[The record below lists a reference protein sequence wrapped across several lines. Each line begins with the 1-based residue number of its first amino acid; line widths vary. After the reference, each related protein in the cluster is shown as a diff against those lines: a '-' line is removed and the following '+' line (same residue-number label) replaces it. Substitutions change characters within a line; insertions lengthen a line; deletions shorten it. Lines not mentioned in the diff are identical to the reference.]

1 LVSDTEAVNNAVV
14 PITIEQLPATT
25 EVKESRLFEITDRTV
40 ISRISQTL
48 PAVANAAAKTVADAA
63 IKNTD
68 IYRAIIPSGATLANS
83 QAMAGAVRGIYHG
96 ADGIQGHANLM
107 KVASASK
114 LSKAT
119 SVANGVT
126 NVMNVGS
133 LVVGQYYMTDISN
146 KLDKMNDSIN
156 RIGDFQDREF
166 KSRILSLV
174 ARVGKISEFSSEILE
189 DDETRSRKLIALEG
203 LEGNAN
209 ELLGQVNL
217 TIADISDKNPN
228 PPYKEYLERVDE
240 FNMLVE
246 HQNVLITVL
255 KETAALTYLLGKG
268 GVSSEMCYSIYNK
281 YLQQAVQTRNRL
293 EQWHNIQVKVLRI
306 ELEKNR
312 VAKTGIE
319 GIVAAVPALVNE
331 NLKYKDL
338 SADLAQKISNQ
349 TSVKPELSSEQMD
362 VYNDDIELIIRD
374 GRYYYLHD

>member
-1 LVSDTEAVNNAVV
+1 VFNACAV
-14 PITIEQLPATT
+14 IT
-25 EVKESRLFEITDRTV
+25 
-40 ISRISQTL
+40 
-48 PAVANAAAKTVADAA
+48 
-63 IKNTD
+63 
-68 IYRAIIPSGATLANS
+68 
-83 QAMAGAVRGIYHG
+83 VRGIYHG

-107 KVASASK
+107 KVASATK

-119 SVANGVT
+119 SIANGVA

-133 LVVGQYYMTDISN
+133 LVVGQYYMTEISN

-189 DDETRSRKLIALEG
+189 DDETRSRKLLALED
-203 LEGNAN
+203 LEGNAT

-217 TIADISDKNPN
+217 TIADTSDKNPN
-228 PPYKEYLERVDE
+228 PPYKEYLGRVDE
-240 FNMLVE
+240 LNLLVE
-246 HQNVLITVL
+246 YQNVLITVL
-255 KETAALTYLLGKG
+255 EEIGKLTYLLGKG

-293 EQWHNIQVKVLRI
+293 EQWHDTQVKALRI
-306 ELEKNR
+306 ELDKNR

-338 SADLAQKISNQ
+338 SAGLAQKISNQ
-349 TSVKPELSSEQMD
+349 TSVKPELPSEQRD
-362 VYNDDIELIIRD
+362 VYDDDIELIIRD
-374 GRYYYLHD
+374 GKYYYLHN

>member
-1 LVSDTEAVNNAVV
+1 LVSDNEAVNNAVV
-14 PITIEQLPATT
+14 PITIEQLPATA
-25 EVKESRLFEITDRTV
+25 EIKETNLFEITDRTV

-63 IKNTD
+63 IKNAD

-107 KVASASK
+107 KVASATK

-119 SVANGVT
+119 SVANGVA

-133 LVVGQYYMTDISN
+133 LVVGQYYMTEISN
-146 KLDKMNDSIN
+146 KLDKMNDSIS
-156 RIGDFQDREF
+156 RIGDFQEREF

-189 DDETRSRKLIALEG
+189 DYETRSRKLIALED
-203 LEGNAN
+203 LEGNAT

-217 TIADISDKNPN
+217 TIADISDKNTN

-246 HQNVLITVL
+246 YQNVLITV
-255 KETAALTYLLGKG
+255 
-268 GVSSEMCYSIYNK
+268 S
-281 YLQQAVQTRNRL
+281 
-293 EQWHNIQVKVLRI
+293 
-306 ELEKNR
+306 
-312 VAKTGIE
+312 
-319 GIVAAVPALVNE
+319 
-331 NLKYKDL
+331 
-338 SADLAQKISNQ
+338 
-349 TSVKPELSSEQMD
+349 
-362 VYNDDIELIIRD
+362 
-374 GRYYYLHD
+374 